1 MKLHGT
7 IKVIIADDHEIFRD
21 GLKLMLQK
29 QSDIELLAEAEDGR
43 ELIEMVEQYKPH
55 VVITDVKMPRMDG
68 VSATR
73 LLSGK
78 YPEIG
83 VIALTMF
90 DEEEQIIEMLESGAK
105 GYLLKNADKNE
116 IKDAI
121 QSVYE
126 QTPYYCKHTS
136 HRLAQM
142 VAKSKFNPYRQ
153 KPKLEFS
160 EREKTIIRYIC
171 EGITSKE
178 IAEKIFLSV
187 RTVEGLR
194 MKIMEKMEVKN
205 TAGIIIYAIKNGHYL
220 PGALKE

>member
-29 QSDIELLAEAEDGR
+29 QPDIQLLAEAEDGK
-43 ELIEMVEQYKPH
+43 ELIEKTEQLRPD

-68 VSATR
+68 ASATR
-73 LLSGK
+73 YLTEHH
-78 YPEIG
+78 PHIG
-83 VIALTMF
+83 IIALTMF

-116 IKDAI
+116 IKEAI
-121 QSVYE
+121 QSVYD

-136 HRLAQM
+136 HRLAQL

-153 KPKLEFS
+153 KPKLEFT
-160 EREKTIIRYIC
+160 EREKEIITHIC
-171 EGITSKE
+171 EGITNKE

-194 MKIMEKMEVKN
+194 MKIMEKMNVKN
-205 TAGIIIYAIKNGHYL
+205 TAGIIIYAIKNGHYS
-220 PGALKE
+220 PGKN

>member
-1 MKLHGT
+1 MKLYGT

-29 QSDIELLAEAEDGR
+29 QPEFQLLAEAEDGR
-43 ELIEMVEQYKPH
+43 ELIEKTEELKPD

-68 VSATR
+68 ASATR
-73 LLSGK
+73 YLTEHH
-78 YPEIG
+78 PAIG
-83 VIALTMF
+83 IIALTMF

-116 IKDAI
+116 IKEAI

-136 HRLAQM
+136 HRLAQL
-142 VAKSKFNPYRQ
+142 VANSKFNPYRQ
-153 KPKLEFS
+153 KPKIEFND
-160 EREKTIIRYIC
+160 REIEIITHIC
-171 EGITSKE
+171 EGITNKE
-178 IAEKIFLSV
+178 IAEKIYLSV

-194 MKIMEKMEVKN
+194 MKIMEKMNVRN
-205 TAGIIIYAIKNGHYL
+205 TAGIIIYAIKNGHYS
-220 PGALKE
+220 PGKI

>member
-29 QSDIELLAEAEDGR
+29 QPDIQLLAEAEDGK
-43 ELIEMVEQYKPH
+43 ELIEKTEQLKPD

-68 VSATR
+68 ASATR
-73 LLSGK
+73 YLTEHH
-78 YPEIG
+78 PDIG
-83 VIALTMF
+83 IIALTMF

-116 IKDAI
+116 IKEAI
-121 QSVYE
+121 QSVYD

-136 HRLAQM
+136 HRLAQL

-153 KPKLEFS
+153 KPKLEFTD
-160 EREKTIIRYIC
+160 REKEIITYIC
-171 EGITSKE
+171 EGITNKE

-194 MKIMEKMEVKN
+194 MKIMEKMNVKN
-205 TAGIIIYAIKNGHYL
+205 TAGIIIYAIKNGHYSA
-220 PGALKE
+220 GKS

>member
-29 QSDIELLAEAEDGR
+29 QPDIQLLAEAEDGK
-43 ELIEMVEQYKPH
+43 ELIEKTEQLKPD

-68 VSATR
+68 ASATR
-73 LLSGK
+73 YLTEHH
-78 YPEIG
+78 PHIG
-83 VIALTMF
+83 IIALTMF

-116 IKDAI
+116 IKEAI
-121 QSVYE
+121 QSVYD

-136 HRLAQM
+136 HRLAQL

-153 KPKLEFS
+153 KPKLEFT
-160 EREKTIIRYIC
+160 EREKEIITHIC
-171 EGITSKE
+171 EGITNKE

-194 MKIMEKMEVKN
+194 MKIMEKMNVKN
-205 TAGIIIYAIKNGHYL
+205 TAGIIIYAIKNGHYS
-220 PGALKE
+220 PGKS